1 MKGSE
6 SHDRL
11 PNTHNFEKRNSRRN
25 SDRTNSG
32 TGASRDISSRDIYY
46 DRPIPK
52 PTTDLGFHGIRHKS
66 SYDSLAQSRR
76 HPGTRRNDVRSN

>member
-6 SHDRL
+6 NHDRL
-11 PNTHNFEKRNSRRN
+11 PDKHNYGTANSRYT
-25 SDRTNSG
+25 SDRAHAG
-32 TGASRDISSRDIYY
+32 WRASHDLNY

-66 SYDSLAQSRR
+66 SYDSLAQSRHR
-76 HPGTRRNDVRSN
+76 PGSRRNDVRSN